1 MKDIVEYLPYFL
13 LLGWFIFSVY
23 YLRLAKNKP
32 EKINPYIFESIPQIF
47 PTIGILGTFIG
58 IAYGL
63 WSFNENKIEESIP
76 PLIGGLKT
84 AFLASIGG
92 IVLSI
97 IFSKFTA
104 YKQWKNEKGKLSEET
119 IALNKLVELT
129 EELKTNFHDSFT
141 YTDEN
146 NKRIKPANVFRD
158 IYEESV
164 KQSTALQSFSTD
176 LSTKIEAGFDTIMS
190 NQIQNGVIPELQAV
204 KAAIENL
211 GDKMN
216 DPTTEMTQNVVKE
229 LQTAMGTMIDEFKTS
244 MSGSTKS
251 ELEHLTT
258 LLSQA
263 GGSLTDFP
271 AKLQNMTE
279 NLNENFRGLQEVVQ
293 QISKQTLS
301 QSEQSTDQMR
311 KQVEEMSEILKTK
324 VGDLQVGQEVLMTKQ
339 SENLQVSDKLLNAF
353 NTSIEKMNGLSVEVT
368 ETISKF
374 SKVQSELN
382 SAAFQF
388 KQISE
393 NVNNSSSS
401 FKDGQLKFSQHSNE
415 FLKNNVE
422 TIQEIQK
429 TLTTAKEV
437 SSDYAKKFEVIEKG
451 LQGIFSRIQTGL
463 NEYRDTVSGS
473 LETYLGRYTDA
484 LTKTTE
490 SLAGATSIQEGILE
504 ELSEQLSKLVNKKN

>member
-1 MKDIVEYLPYFL
+1 MKIIIEVLPYFL
-13 LLGWFIFSVY
+13 LAVWFVFSVY
-23 YLRLAKNKP
+23 YLFRAYKRPQNV
-32 EKINPYIFESIPQIF
+32 NPYIFESIPQIF

-63 WSFNENKIEESIP
+63 FNFDVNNIEKSIP
-76 PLIGGLKT
+76 ALLEGLKT
-84 AFLASIGG
+84 AFIASIFG

-97 IFSKFTA
+97 ISAKFTA
-104 YKQWKNEKGKLSEET
+104 FRMRANEKVKVSPET
-119 IALNKLVELT
+119 IALNKLIDLVT
-129 EELKTNFHDSFT
+129 EVKNSFNDNFI
-141 YTDEN
+141 YIDEN
-146 NKRIKPANVFRD
+146 SNKIKPANVFRD
-158 IYEESV
+158 MYEESR
-164 KQSTALQSFSTD
+164 KQSVALQSFSTD

-211 GDKMN
+211 GNKMN

-229 LQTAMGTMIDEFKTS
+229 LQIAMGTMIDEFKTS

-263 GGSLTDFP
+263 GSSLTDFP
-271 AKLQNMTE
+271 AKLQNMTD
-279 NLNENFRGLQEVVQ
+279 NLNENFRGLQEIVQ

-301 QSEQSTDQMR
+301 QSQESTDQMR
-311 KQVEEMSEILKTK
+311 KQVEEMSEILKNK
-324 VGDLQVGQEVLMTKQ
+324 VGDLQVGQEVLMNKQ

-382 SAAFQF
+382 SATFQF

-393 NVNNSSSS
+393 NVNISSNS
-401 FKDGQLKFSQHSNE
+401 FKDGQVKFSQHSNE
-415 FLKNNVE
+415 FLKNNLE

-429 TLTTAKEV
+429 SLSTAKEV
-437 SSDYAKKFEVIEKG
+437 SSDYAKRFEIIEKG

-463 NEYRDTVSGS
+463 NEYRDTVGGS
-473 LETYLGRYTDA
+473 LETYLGKYTDA
-484 LTKTTE
+484 LTRTAE
-490 SLAGATSIQEGILE
+490 SLAGATSKQEDILE
-504 ELSEQLSKLVNKKN
+504 ELTEQLSKFNTKRS